1 MSAWTHPSLGPIDLI
16 PPNLRPEKVW
26 KHFYD
31 PHEHWE
37 RVCSADIAAMRLD
50 AEDIIG
56 AARAGGDSLPPLP
69 AERRRR
75 AMALMVAHHDATY
88 APAYL
93 SEMSSPETR
102 WTPKRDSA
110 RKHRALTPRS
120 VFIVVQLGQPRSYVV
135 TAFRPHPRT
144 EGVEWD
150 EAEFR
155 QHGIWYFQKDTGVRV
170 EDLALAVVENLQRVS
185 STPSTVKE
193 LWWLASA
200 VGYGRLLR
208 HVPEIRDALP
218 IPETALSGTAEPVI
232 DELRGALGWEALA
245 GRLAEALKETR
256 CEDLEAVLAD
266 AEELLAVAAVVG
278 ADAEAEAF
286 CDEAEMLLP
295 WLPAEWAHIADR
307 ARLRVD
313 AFAMQPSH
321 VARLW
326 NAVEDAGTASLVRE
340 VDPSVRPASRVAD
353 GLIPQRPRWLSWFDS
368 IADLATRA
376 TTAVTT
382 SLERS
387 LAGLTITPSEPILSG
402 SDHTNDEWTIRG
414 RPAPGALHH
423 RVFVVD
429 AENPDGS
436 EVTDKFTEADGEL
449 WLLNADEQALV
460 VIIAGETPLVG
471 RSLAQVLKEA
481 STRDDVAVRAREL
494 QPTQATKARR

>member
-1 MSAWTHPSLGPIDLI
+1 MSAWTHPLLGPIDLI
-16 PPNLRPEKVW
+16 PPNLCPKKVW
-26 KHFYD
+26 QHFYD

-37 RVCSADIAAMRLD
+37 RVCSADIAAMRHE

-56 AARAGGDSLPPLP
+56 AARAREGTLPPLP
-69 AERRRR
+69 GERRRR
-75 AMALMVAHHDATY
+75 ARALLVAHHDAAY
-88 APAYL
+88 APAYS
-93 SEMSSPETR
+93 SEMSSPETV
-102 WTPKRDSA
+102 WTPSMDSIG
-110 RKHRALTPRS
+110 RHRALTPRS
-120 VFIVVQLGQPRSYVV
+120 VFIVVQLDRPRSWVV
-135 TAFRPHPRT
+135 TAFRPHPPMK
-144 EGVEWD
+144 GVDLD
-150 EAEFR
+150 EADFR
-155 QHGIWYFQKDTGVRV
+155 RHGIRYFQGVTGVKV
-170 EDLALAVVENLQRVS
+170 EDLALAAVENLQRVS

-208 HVPEIRDALP
+208 HVPEVRDALV
-218 IPETALSGTAEPVI
+218 ISERVLSGTAESVI
-232 DELRGALGWEALA
+232 DELRGALGWEPLA

-266 AEELLAVAAVVG
+266 AEELLAVAAAVG

-286 CDEAEMLLP
+286 CAEAEMLLP
-295 WLPAEWAHIADR
+295 WLTAEWAHIADR
-307 ARLRVD
+307 ARHRVD
-313 AFAMQPSH
+313 AFATQPSH

-326 NAVEDAGTASLVRE
+326 NAVEDAGTASLLRE
-340 VDPSVRPASRVAD
+340 VDPSVRPDSRLAD
-353 GLIPQRPRWLSWFDS
+353 GLIPQRPRWLSWLDS
-368 IADLATRA
+368 IADSAARA
-376 TTAVTT
+376 TTAATT
-382 SLERS
+382 SIERS
-387 LAGLTITPSEPILSG
+387 LAGLTITPFAPTMGG
-402 SDHTNDEWTIRG
+402 SDQANDEWTIRG

-449 WLLNADEQALV
+449 WLLKSDEQALV